1 MWKISYVIMWK
12 CESFTV
18 SAATPWIRTI
28 YSSVSKNRF
37 LKKSVPQPCRF
48 FVTSYT
54 SAVSCTV
61 YSTWWESVTARQLGR
76 RRISENIEVKSFG
89 HDVLWTPW
97 TRFKQNG
104 RKESAK
110 IWSFSTDHQ
119 PHRSID
125 ELWDLLITWSSCG
138 ATASTRSSGGTQK
151 VHYSSGAEKTLGQDF
166 GLRAVI
172 ILFHFPVFICL
183 VLFMQW

>member
-28 YSSVSKNRF
+28 YPSVSKNRF

-54 SAVSCTV
+54 LAVSCTV

-76 RRISENIEVKSFG
+76 RRISENVEVKSLHCG
-89 HDVLWTPW
+89 HDSS
-97 TRFKQNG
+97 RMEERNQ
-104 RKESAK
+104 
-110 IWSFSTDHQ
+110 Q
-119 PHRSID
+119 RSGHSLLIINPID

>member
-18 SAATPWIRTI
+18 SAATPWIRTT
-28 YSSVSKNRF
+28 YPSVSKNRF

-76 RRISENIEVKSFG
+76 RRISENVEVKSLHRG
-89 HDVLWTPW
+89 HDSSRMEERNQQRSGHSLLIINPIDPSMSCETY
-97 TRFKQNG
+97 
-104 RKESAK
+104 
-110 IWSFSTDHQ
+110 WSHDHHVGQ
-119 PHRSID
+119 Q
-125 ELWDLLITWSSCG
+125 LQLDLLEAPRKCTIALEQKRHSG
-138 ATASTRSSGGTQK
+138 KILASELLL
-151 VHYSSGAEKTLGQDF
+151 YCF
-166 GLRAVI
+166 I
-172 ILFHFPVFICL
+172 FLFSFV
-183 VLFMQW
+183 